1 MLDAVTPPADA
12 AFWTAPRIVAD
23 VIDDHPVL
31 RLFPLDLQKA
41 VAARGR
47 LRRCAVGDT
56 VTSAGVVGFVLSGSL
71 APFDGRSL
79 AAVGLFGPGTTF
91 GWETSLSDH
100 APRLD
105 LLCLL
110 DAEWVEVPAVAMRET
125 VGPAWLD
132 RVFARHALD
141 RMQALQSRAACHAVH
156 AVPQRVASLVHA
168 LSGGQGGELRT
179 TQAALALAM
188 GVQRT
193 SVNAALKD
201 LERDGA
207 VRTRRARLQ
216 IVCPERLRRFSC
228 GC

>member
-12 AFWTAPRIVAD
+12 AFWSAPRIVAD
-23 VIDDHPVL
+23 VIDDHPVM
-31 RLFPLDLQKA
+31 RLFPRNLQRA
-41 VAARGR
+41 VAAHGR
-47 LRRCAVGDT
+47 LRRCAVGET
-56 VTSAGVVGFVLSGSL
+56 VSSAGAVGFVVSGGL
-71 APFDGRSL
+71 APFDARSL
-79 AAVGLFGPGTTF
+79 AAVGLFGPGATF
-91 GWETSLSDH
+91 GWETSLSEH
-100 APRLD
+100 PPPLD

-110 DAEWVEVPAVAMRET
+110 EAEWVEVPASALREA
-125 VGPAWLD
+125 VGPAWLE

-141 RMQALQSRAACHAVH
+141 RMQALQGRAACHAVH

-168 LSGGQGGELRT
+168 LSRGRGGEVRT
-179 TQAALALAM
+179 TQAALAAAM